1 MNQTRFKLSRLAVS
15 LSLITG
21 AGVLAP
27 AYAQDAATE
36 NNSEEIE
43 VIQVSGI
50 RGSLVKSMDVKR
62 SSTGVVDAISA
73 EEMGKFP
80 DTNLAE
86 SLQRIT
92 GVAIDRSNGEG
103 SRVTVRGFGPE
114 FNLVMLNG
122 RQMPASSLEATTA
135 SSSRSFDFAN
145 LASEG
150 IAGVEVYKT
159 GRASIATGGMGSTIN
174 ILTPRPLHPLNAD
187 GMKATFGIKG
197 VMDQST
203 DEGSN
208 ITPELSG
215 LYSNTFNDNKFGVT
229 LVGSYQQRDSGN
241 KQANSGGWRT
251 FPGNINGYDWGGGN
265 ADWGG
270 LIPDGENAHKN
281 YPAADSVYSV
291 PQSLGY
297 SFHEVERT
305 RTNGQL
311 VLQYQPV
318 DAVTTTL
325 DYTYSKNEVSDRYN
339 DVSAWFNFG
348 PSRGSWTDGPVAAP
362 IVYSEAFAT
371 PGDLAMGG
379 GQFATMN
386 ENKSL
391 GFNAKWEVNSN
402 LQLELDYHDS
412 SADSRPDSPYGSNN
426 VIGTATFVRMVTAAR
441 FDSDLPVL
449 AIAYPAGFT
458 GINAEDVRITGSSF
472 RNSQMRSDI
481 DQLQLRG
488 NYVFD
493 SGVLSSID
501 FGVSSSET
509 KNRSAFSNVQ
519 QDNWGGLGGAGDID
533 PSVFKLDQL
542 ADNFDVNA
550 TGSGILQEF
559 FRWDFDTI
567 RQIASDT
574 YGALGAVGDCGTSFC
589 ASSIMT
595 TDRRTT
601 EEQQAAYV
609 QFNFAGEIGDRPY
622 GLTAGVRYEKT
633 DVTSSALV
641 PVYSGIAWAGDNEF
655 NLISTGE
662 SDFTEL
668 TGDYTNVLPNIDFN
682 IEVVDDVVLR
692 ASVSKTIA
700 RPSYADIQGGQTLN
714 SLVRIDGGT
723 GARGNPDL
731 DPFESTNLDLS
742 AEWYYGEGSY
752 MSVGYFRKKAK
763 NFIGRTT
770 VEEQTFNLPHPAQG
784 ARYAEAVAAVGSNT
798 TAIRNYI
805 KANYPETL
813 DSNGFI
819 LGVPG
824 DTPATFDITI
834 PVNQDDAKLD
844 GWEFAV
850 QHLIGD
856 TGFGFIA
863 NATLVDGDF
872 EYDNTSLGEQ
882 FALLGMSDTYNLV
895 GFYDKDGIQA
905 RIAYNWR
912 DKFLASTVNT
922 LGLQNPIYVESYG
935 QWDASASYDV
945 TKQLT
950 FFIEAIN
957 LTNEKVRSHERS
969 TLQLVNYTET
979 GRRFNIGARYTF

>member
-1 MNQTRFKLSRLAVS
+1 MNQTRFKLSRIAMS

-21 AGVLAP
+21 AGMMAP
-27 AYAQDAATE
+27 GFAQEAAADE
-36 NNSEEIE
+36 NSDIEI
-43 VIQVSGI
+43 IQVSGI
-50 RGSLVKSMDVKR
+50 RGSLIKSMDVKR
-62 SSTGVVDAISA
+62 SSVGVVDAISA
-73 EEMGKFP
+73 EDIGKFP

-103 SRVTVRGFGPE
+103 SRVTVRGFGPD

-122 RQMPASSLEATTA
+122 RQMPASSLEATSA
-135 SSSRSFDFAN
+135 SSSRSYDFAN
-145 LASEG
+145 IASEG
-150 IAGVEVYKT
+150 ISGVEVYKT
-159 GRASIATGGMGSTIN
+159 GRATIATGGMGSTIN
-174 ILTPRPLHPLNAD
+174 ILTTKPLNAP
-187 GMKATFGIKG
+187 GEKASFGIKG

-203 DEGSN
+203 DEGAS

-215 LYSNTFNDNKFGVT
+215 LYSNTFNDDKFGVAIS
-229 LVGSYQQRDSGN
+229 GSYQQRDSGN

-251 FPGNINGYDWGGGN
+251 YPGTVNGFDWDGGN

-270 LIPDGENAHKN
+270 LIPDGANAHQN
-281 YPAADSVYSV
+281 YPAADSIYSV

-297 SFHEVERT
+297 AFHEVERT

-318 DAVTTTL
+318 DSVRTTL
-325 DYTYSKNEVSDRYN
+325 DYTYAKNEVSDRYN

-348 PSRGSWTDGPVAAP
+348 PSSGVWSDGPVAAP
-362 IVYSEAFAT
+362 IVYSEAFGA

-379 GQFATMN
+379 GQFSTVN

-391 GFNAKWEVNSN
+391 GFNVNWQASDN
-402 LQLELDYHDS
+402 LKLELDYHSS
-412 SADSRPDSPYGSNN
+412 SADSSPNSPFGSNN
-426 VIGTATFVRMVTAAR
+426 VIGMATFVRTLTTAR
-441 FDSDLPVL
+441 FDTDLPTLV
-449 AIAYPAGFT
+449 IGYPAGFT
-458 GINAEDVRITGSSF
+458 GIRGEDMRVTGSSF

-488 NYVFD
+488 NYTFD
-493 SGVLSSID
+493 DGILNSID
-501 FGVSSSET
+501 FGVTSSET

-519 QDNWGGLGGAGDID
+519 QDNWGGLGAAGDID

-542 ADNFDVNA
+542 GDNFNA
-550 TGSGILQEF
+550 STSSDMLKEF
-559 FRWDFDTI
+559 FRWDFNTI
-567 RQIASDT
+567 RQIANDT

-589 ASSIMT
+589 ASSNMT

-601 EEQQAAYV
+601 EEQKAAYV
-609 QFNFAGEIGDRPY
+609 QLNFSGEIGERFY

-655 NLISTGE
+655 NLISTGS

-668 TGDYTNVLPNIDFN
+668 KGDYTNVLPNVDFN
-682 IEVVDDVVLR
+682 IEVVEDVIFR
-692 ASVSKTIA
+692 TSVSKTLA

-714 SLVRIDGGT
+714 ALVRIDGGT

-742 AEWYYGEGSY
+742 LEWYYGEGSY
-752 MSVGYFRKKAK
+752 MAVGYFTKKAK

-784 ARYAEAVAAVGSNT
+784 PRYAEAVAAVGNNA

-805 KANYPETL
+805 RTNYPDTV
-813 DSNGFI
+813 DANGFI

-824 DTPATFDITI
+824 DTAATFDII
-834 PVNQDDAKLD
+834 VPVNQDDAKLD
-844 GWEFAV
+844 GWELAV
-850 QHLIGD
+850 QHLFGD
-856 TGFGFIA
+856 TGFGVIA
-863 NATLVDGDF
+863 NATFVDGDF
-872 EYDNTSLGEQ
+872 GYDNFSRGEQ
-882 FALLGMSDTYNLV
+882 FALLGMSDTYNVV
-895 GFYDKDGIQA
+895 GFYDKDG
-905 RIAYNWR
+905 
-912 DKFLASTVNT
+912 
-922 LGLQNPIYVESYG
+922 
-935 QWDASASYDV
+935 
-945 TKQLT
+945 
-950 FFIEAIN
+950 
-957 LTNEKVRSHERS
+957 
-969 TLQLVNYTET
+969 
-979 GRRFNIGARYTF
+979 

>member
-1 MNQTRFKLSRLAVS
+1 MNHKRFKLSRLAVS

-21 AGVLAP
+21 ASVMAP
-27 AYAQDAATE
+27 VYAQDTE
-36 NNSEEIE
+36 IEKTSEEIE

-50 RGSLVKSMDVKR
+50 RGSLVKSMDIKR
-62 SSTGVVDAISA
+62 SSVGVVDAISA
-73 EEMGKFP
+73 EDIGKFP

-150 IAGVEVYKT
+150 VAGVEVYKT

-174 ILTPRPLHPLNAD
+174 ILTTRPLNAP
-187 GMKATFGIKG
+187 GMKATFGVKG
-197 VMDQST
+197 VMDQSS
-203 DEGSN
+203 DEGSK

-215 LYSNTFNDNKFGVT
+215 LYSNTFNDNRFGVAIS
-229 LVGSYQQRDSGN
+229 GSYQQRESGN
-241 KQANSGGWRT
+241 KQANTGGWRT
-251 FPGNINGYDWGGGN
+251 FPGNINGFDWGGGN

-270 LIPDGENAHKN
+270 LIPDGENAHQN
-281 YPAADSVYSV
+281 YPAADSIYSV

-297 SFHEVERT
+297 AFHEVERT

-311 VLQYQPV
+311 VLQYKPV
-318 DAVTTTL
+318 ESVTTTL

-348 PSRGSWTDGPVAAP
+348 PSTGVWSDGPVAAP
-362 IVYSEAFAT
+362 IVYSEAFGA

-379 GQFATMN
+379 GQFSNLN

-391 GFNAKWEVNSN
+391 GFNTQWQVNDN
-402 LQLELDYHDS
+402 LKLELDYHDS
-412 SADSRPDSPYGSNN
+412 SAVSRPNSPFGSNN
-426 VIGTATFVRMVTAAR
+426 VIGTATFVRAVTSAR
-441 FDSDLPVL
+441 FDSRLPTL
-449 AIAYPAGFT
+449 AITYPEGFT
-458 GINAEDVRITGSSF
+458 GIRGEDMRVTGSSF

-481 DQLQLRG
+481 EQLQLRG
-488 NYVFD
+488 SYEFD
-493 SGVLSSID
+493 NSVLTSID
-501 FGVSSSET
+501 FGVTSSET

-519 QDNWGGLGGAGDID
+519 QDNWGGLGAAGDIN
-533 PSVFKLDQL
+533 PAVFQLDQV
-542 ADNFDVNA
+542 ADNFSASTSSDM
-550 TGSGILQEF
+550 LKEF
-559 FRWDFDTI
+559 FRWDFNTI
-567 RQIASDT
+567 RQIANDT
-574 YGALGAVGDCGTSFC
+574 YGALGSTGDCGTSFC
-589 ASSIMT
+589 ASSNMT

-609 QFNFAGEIGDRPY
+609 QFNFEGDIGLRQY
-622 GLTAGVRYEKT
+622 GLTAGLRYEKT

-641 PVYSGIAWAGDNEF
+641 PVYGGIAWAGDNEF

-668 TGDYTNVLPNIDFN
+668 TGGYTNVLPNIDFN
-682 IEVVDDVVLR
+682 IEIIDDVIAR

-714 SLVRIDGGT
+714 SLVRFDGGT
-723 GARGNPDL
+723 GSRGNPDL

-742 AEWYYGEGSY
+742 LEWYYGEGSY
-752 MSVGYFRKKAK
+752 MSVGYFRKKSK

-770 VEEQTFNLPHPAQG
+770 VKEQTFNLPHPAQG
-784 ARYAEAVAAVGSNT
+784 ARYAEAVAAVGNNT

-805 KANYPETL
+805 RENFPETI

-819 LGVPG
+819 LGVTG

-834 PVNQDDAKLD
+834 PVNQDGAKLD
-844 GWEFAV
+844 GWEFAL
-850 QHLIGD
+850 QHLIGE
-856 TGFGFIA
+856 TGFGVIA
-863 NATLVDGDF
+863 NATLVNGDF
-872 EYDNTSLGEQ
+872 KYDNFSLGEQ
-882 FALLGMSDTYNLV
+882 FALLGMSDTYNIV
-895 GFYDKDGIQA
+895 GFYDRDGLQA

-912 DKFLASTVNT
+912 GKFLASTVNAQ
-922 LGLQNPIYVESYG
+922 GLQNPIYVEAYG
-935 QWDASASYDV
+935 QWDASTSYAV
-945 TKQLT
+945 NENLT
-950 FFIEAIN
+950 VFIEAIN
-957 LTNEKVRSHERS
+957 LTNETMRSHERNP
-969 TLQLVNYTET
+969 LQLVNYTET

>member
-1 MNQTRFKLSRLAVS
+1 MNQTRFKLSRIAMS

-21 AGVLAP
+21 AGMMAP
-27 AYAQDAATE
+27 GFAQEAAADE
-36 NNSEEIE
+36 NSDIEI
-43 VIQVSGI
+43 IQVSGI
-50 RGSLVKSMDVKR
+50 RGSLIKSMDVKR
-62 SSTGVVDAISA
+62 SSVGVVDAISA
-73 EEMGKFP
+73 EDIGKFP

-103 SRVTVRGFGPE
+103 SRVTVRGFGPD

-122 RQMPASSLEATTA
+122 RQMPASSLEATSA
-135 SSSRSFDFAN
+135 SSSRSYDFAN
-145 LASEG
+145 IASEG
-150 IAGVEVYKT
+150 ISGVEVYKT
-159 GRASIATGGMGSTIN
+159 GRATIATGGMGSTIN
-174 ILTPRPLHPLNAD
+174 ILTTKPLNAP
-187 GMKATFGIKG
+187 GEKASFGIKG

-203 DEGSN
+203 DEGAS

-215 LYSNTFNDNKFGVT
+215 LYSNTFNDDKFGVAIS
-229 LVGSYQQRDSGN
+229 GSYQQRDSGN

-251 FPGNINGYDWGGGN
+251 FPGTVNGFDWDGGN

-270 LIPDGENAHKN
+270 LIPDGANAHQN
-281 YPAADSVYSV
+281 YPAADSIYSV

-297 SFHEVERT
+297 AFHEVERT

-318 DAVTTTL
+318 DSVRTTL
-325 DYTYSKNEVSDRYN
+325 DYTYAKNEVSDRYN

-348 PSRGSWTDGPVAAP
+348 PSSGVWSDGSVAAP
-362 IVYSEAFAT
+362 IVYSEAFGA

-379 GQFATMN
+379 GQFSTVN

-391 GFNAKWEVNSN
+391 GFNVNWQASDN
-402 LQLELDYHDS
+402 LKLELDYHSS
-412 SADSRPDSPYGSNN
+412 SADSSPNSPFGSNN
-426 VIGTATFVRMVTAAR
+426 VIGMATFVRTLTSAR
-441 FDSDLPVL
+441 FDTDLPTLV
-449 AIAYPAGFT
+449 IGYPAGFT
-458 GINAEDVRITGSSF
+458 GIRGEDMRVTGSSF

-488 NYVFD
+488 NYSFD
-493 SGVLSSID
+493 DGILNSID
-501 FGVSSSET
+501 FGVTSSET

-519 QDNWGGLGGAGDID
+519 QDNWGGLGAAGDID

-542 ADNFDVNA
+542 GDNFNA
-550 TGSGILQEF
+550 STSSDMLKEF
-559 FRWDFDTI
+559 FRWDFNTI
-567 RQIASDT
+567 RQIANDT

-589 ASSIMT
+589 ASSNMT

-601 EEQQAAYV
+601 EEQKAAYV
-609 QFNFAGEIGDRPY
+609 QLNFSGEIGERFY

-633 DVTSSALV
+633 DVTSNALV

-668 TGDYTNVLPNIDFN
+668 TGDYTNVLPNVDFN
-682 IEVVDDVVLR
+682 IEVVEDVIFR
-692 ASVSKTIA
+692 TSVSKTLA

-714 SLVRIDGGT
+714 ALVRIDGGT
-723 GARGNPDL
+723 GGRGNPDL

-742 AEWYYGEGSY
+742 LEWYYDEGSY
-752 MSVGYFRKKAK
+752 MAVGYFTKKAK

-784 ARYAEAVAAVGSNT
+784 PRYAEAVAAVGNNA

-805 KANYPETL
+805 RTNYPDTV
-813 DSNGFI
+813 DANGFI

-824 DTPATFDITI
+824 DTAATFDITI
-834 PVNQDDAKLD
+834 PVNQDDANLD
-844 GWEFAV
+844 GWELAL
-850 QHLIGD
+850 QHLFGE
-856 TGFGFIA
+856 TGFGVIA
-863 NATLVDGDF
+863 NATFVDGDF
-872 EYDNTSLGEQ
+872 EYDNFSRGEQ
-882 FALLGMSDTYNLV
+882 FALLGMSDTYNVV
-895 GFYDKDGIQA
+895 GFYDKDGFQA
-905 RIAYNWR
+905 RLAYNWR

-922 LGLQNPIYVESYG
+922 LGLQNPIYVEAYG
-935 QWDASASYDV
+935 QWDASASYDY
-945 TKQLT
+945 TENLT

-957 LTNEKVRSHERS
+957 LTDESVRSHERN

-979 GRRFNIGARYTF
+979 GRRFAIGARYSF

>member
-1 MNQTRFKLSRLAVS
+1 MNQTRFKLSRIAMS

-21 AGVLAP
+21 AGMMAP
-27 AYAQDAATE
+27 GFAQEAAADE
-36 NNSEEIE
+36 NSDIEI
-43 VIQVSGI
+43 IQVSGI
-50 RGSLVKSMDVKR
+50 RGSLIKSMDVKR
-62 SSTGVVDAISA
+62 SSVGVVDAISA
-73 EEMGKFP
+73 EDIGKFP

-103 SRVTVRGFGPE
+103 SRVTVRGFGPD

-122 RQMPASSLEATTA
+122 RQMPASSLEATSA
-135 SSSRSFDFAN
+135 SSSRSYDFAN
-145 LASEG
+145 IASEG
-150 IAGVEVYKT
+150 ISGVEVYKT
-159 GRASIATGGMGSTIN
+159 GRATIATGGMGSTIN
-174 ILTPRPLHPLNAD
+174 ILTTKPLNAP
-187 GMKATFGIKG
+187 GEKASFGIKG

-203 DEGSN
+203 DEGAS

-215 LYSNTFNDNKFGVT
+215 LYSNTFNDDKFGVAIS
-229 LVGSYQQRDSGN
+229 GSYQQRESGN

-251 FPGNINGYDWGGGN
+251 FPGTVNGFDWDGGN

-270 LIPDGENAHKN
+270 LIPDGANAHQN
-281 YPAADSVYSV
+281 YPAADSIYSV

-297 SFHEVERT
+297 AFHEVERT

-318 DAVTTTL
+318 DSVRTTL
-325 DYTYSKNEVSDRYN
+325 DYTYAKNEVSDRYN

-348 PSRGSWTDGPVAAP
+348 PSSGVWSDGPVAAP
-362 IVYSEAFAT
+362 IVYSEAFGA

-379 GQFATMN
+379 GQFSTVN

-391 GFNAKWEVNSN
+391 GFNVNWQASDN
-402 LQLELDYHDS
+402 LKLELDYHSS
-412 SADSRPDSPYGSNN
+412 SADSSPNSPFGSNN
-426 VIGTATFVRMVTAAR
+426 VIGMATFVRTLTTAR
-441 FDSDLPVL
+441 FDTDLPTLV
-449 AIAYPAGFT
+449 IGYPAGFT
-458 GINAEDVRITGSSF
+458 GIRGEDMRVTGSSF

-488 NYVFD
+488 NYSFD
-493 SGVLSSID
+493 DGILNSID
-501 FGVSSSET
+501 FGVTSSET

-519 QDNWGGLGGAGDID
+519 QDNWGGLGAAGDID

-542 ADNFDVNA
+542 GDNFNA
-550 TGSGILQEF
+550 STSSDMLKEF
-559 FRWDFDTI
+559 FRWDFNTI
-567 RQIASDT
+567 RQIANDK
-574 YGALGAVGDCGTSFC
+574 YGALGQVGDCGTSFC
-589 ASSIMT
+589 ASSNMT

-601 EEQQAAYV
+601 EEQKAAYV
-609 QFNFAGEIGDRPY
+609 QLNFSGEIGERFY

-633 DVTSSALV
+633 DVTSNALV

-668 TGDYTNVLPNIDFN
+668 TGDYTNVLPNVDFN
-682 IEVVDDVVLR
+682 IEVVEDVIFR
-692 ASVSKTIA
+692 TSVSKTLA

-714 SLVRIDGGT
+714 ALVRIDGGT
-723 GARGNPDL
+723 GGRGNPDL

-742 AEWYYGEGSY
+742 LEWYYDEGSY
-752 MSVGYFRKKAK
+752 MAVGYFKKKAK

-784 ARYAEAVAAVGSNT
+784 PRYAEAVAAVGNNA

-805 KANYPETL
+805 RTNYPDTV
-813 DSNGFI
+813 DANGFI

-824 DTPATFDITI
+824 DTAATFDITI
-834 PVNQDDAKLD
+834 PVNQDDANLD
-844 GWEFAV
+844 GWELAL
-850 QHLIGD
+850 QHLFGE
-856 TGFGFIA
+856 TGFGVIA
-863 NATLVDGDF
+863 NATFVDGDF
-872 EYDNTSLGEQ
+872 KYDNFSRGEQ
-882 FALLGMSDTYNLV
+882 FALLGMSDTYNVV
-895 GFYDKDGIQA
+895 GFYDKDGFQA
-905 RIAYNWR
+905 RLAYNWR

-922 LGLQNPIYVESYG
+922 LGLQNPIYVEAYG
-935 QWDASASYDV
+935 QWDASASYDY
-945 TKQLT
+945 TENLT

-957 LTNEKVRSHERS
+957 LTDESVRSHERNE
-969 TLQLVNYTET
+969 LQLVNYTET
-979 GRRFNIGARYTF
+979 GRRFAIGARYSF

>member
-1 MNQTRFKLSRLAVS
+1 MNHTRFKLSRLAVS

-21 AGVLAP
+21 ASVMAP
-27 AYAQDAATE
+27 VYAQDAETDKA
-36 NNSEEIE
+36 SEEIE

-50 RGSLVKSMDVKR
+50 RGSLIKSMDVKR
-62 SSTGVVDAISA
+62 SSVGVVDAISA
-73 EEMGKFP
+73 EDIGKFP

-114 FNLVMLNG
+114 YNLVMLNG

-135 SSSRSFDFAN
+135 SSSRSYDFAN
-145 LASEG
+145 IASEG
-150 IAGVEVYKT
+150 ISGVEVYKT
-159 GRASIATGGMGSTIN
+159 GRSSIATGGMGSTIN
-174 ILTPRPLHPLNAD
+174 ILTLRPLHPMNAP
-187 GMKATFGIKG
+187 GMKATFGVKG

-215 LYSNTFNDNKFGVT
+215 LFSNTFNDEKFGVAIS
-229 LVGSYQQRDSGN
+229 GSYQQRDSGN
-241 KQANSGGWRT
+241 KQANTGGWRT

-270 LIPDGENAHKN
+270 LIPDGENAHQN
-281 YPAADSVYSV
+281 YPAADSIYSV
-291 PQSLGY
+291 PQSVGFA
-297 SFHEVERT
+297 FHEVERT

-311 VLQYQPV
+311 VLQYKPV
-318 DAVTTTL
+318 DALTTTL
-325 DYTYSKNEVSDRYN
+325 DYTYAKNEVSDRYN

-348 PSRGSWTDGPVAAP
+348 PSSGVWSDGPVAAP
-362 IVYSEAFAT
+362 IVYSEAFAA

-379 GQFATMN
+379 GQSATVN

-391 GFNAKWEVNSN
+391 GFNAKWQVNDN
-402 LQLELDYHDS
+402 LNLELDYHDS
-412 SADSRPDSPYGSNN
+412 SAQSRPDSPYGSNN
-426 VIGTATFVRMVTAAR
+426 VIGTATFVRLNTTAR
-441 FDSDLPVL
+441 FDTDLPTLV
-449 AIAYPAGFT
+449 IGYPDGFT
-458 GINAEDVRITGSSF
+458 GIKGEDMRITGSSF

-481 DQLQLRG
+481 EQLQLRG

-493 SGVLSSID
+493 SGVLNSID
-501 FGVSSSET
+501 FGVSTLET

-519 QDNWGGLGGAGDID
+519 QDNWGGLGDAGDID

-542 ADNFDVNA
+542 ADNFDASV
-550 TGSGILQEF
+550 SSDMLKEF
-559 FRWDFDTI
+559 FRWDFNTI

-574 YGALGAVGDCGTSFC
+574 YGALGSVGDCGTSFC
-589 ASSIMT
+589 ASSNMT

-601 EEQQAAYV
+601 EKQQAAYV

-633 DVTSSALV
+633 DVTSAALV
-641 PVYSGIAWAGDNEF
+641 PVYSGIAWAAANEF

-662 SDFTEL
+662 SDFTNL
-668 TGDYTNVLPNIDFN
+668 TGGYTNVLPNIDFN
-682 IEVVDDVVLR
+682 IEVIDDVVLR
-692 ASVSKTIA
+692 ASVSKTLA
-700 RPSYADIQGGQTLN
+700 RPSYADIQGGQTIN
-714 SLVRIDGGT
+714 SLVRFDGGT
-723 GARGNPDL
+723 GNRGNPDL
-731 DPFESTNLDLS
+731 DPFVSTNLDLT

-752 MSVGYFRKKAK
+752 MAIGYFAKKAK
-763 NFIGRTT
+763 DFVGTTT
-770 VEEQTFNLPHPAQG
+770 VEEQTFNLAHPAQG
-784 ARYAEAVAAVGSNT
+784 PRYAEAVAAVGT
-798 TAIRNYI
+798 DLVAVRDYI
-805 KANYPETL
+805 IANYPETL
-813 DSNGFI
+813 DSNGWI

-834 PVNQDDAKLD
+834 PVNQKDAKLD
-844 GWEFAV
+844 GWELAV
-850 QHLIGD
+850 QHLFGE
-856 TGFGFIA
+856 TGFGVIA
-863 NATLVDGDF
+863 NATFVDGDF
-872 EYDNTSLGEQ
+872 GYDNYSRGEQ

-895 GFYDKDGIQA
+895 GFYDKDGFQA

-922 LGLQNPIYVESYG
+922 LGLQNPLYVEAYG
-935 QWDASASYDV
+935 QWDASASYDA
-945 TKQLT
+945 TEQLT

-957 LTNEKVRSHERS
+957 LTNESTRLHERNS
-969 TLQLVNYTET
+969 LQLVNYTET
-979 GRRFNIGARYTF
+979 GRRFAIGARYTF

>member
-1 MNQTRFKLSRLAVS
+1 MNQTRFKLSRIAMS

-21 AGVLAP
+21 AGMMAP
-27 AYAQDAATE
+27 GFAQEAAADE
-36 NNSEEIE
+36 NSDIEI
-43 VIQVSGI
+43 IQVSGI

-62 SSTGVVDAISA
+62 SSVGVVDAISA
-73 EEMGKFP
+73 EDIGKFP

-103 SRVTVRGFGPE
+103 SRVTVRGFGPD

-122 RQMPASSLEATTA
+122 RQMPASSLEATSA

-145 LASEG
+145 IASEG

-174 ILTPRPLHPLNAD
+174 ILTTKPLNAP
-187 GMKATFGIKG
+187 GEKASFGIKG

-203 DEGSN
+203 DEGAS

-215 LYSNTFNDNKFGVT
+215 LYSNTFDDDKFGVAIS
-229 LVGSYQQRDSGN
+229 GSYQQRDSGN

-251 FPGNINGYDWGGGN
+251 YPGFVTGGDCNVGN

-270 LIPDGENAHKN
+270 LCPASPNAIEN
-281 YPAADSVYSV
+281 YPSADSIYSV
-291 PQSLGY
+291 PQSLGFA
-297 SFHEVERT
+297 FHEVERT

-311 VLQYQPV
+311 VLQYQPIE
-318 DAVTTTL
+318 AVRTTL
-325 DYTYSKNEVSDRYN
+325 DFTYSKNEVSDRYN

-348 PSRGSWTDGPVAAP
+348 PSSGVWSDGPVAAP
-362 IVYSEAFAT
+362 IVYSEAFGA

-379 GQFATMN
+379 GQFSTVN

-391 GFNAKWEVNSN
+391 GFNANWQVNDN
-402 LQLELDYHDS
+402 LKLELDYHNS
-412 SADSRPDSPYGSNN
+412 SADSSPNSPFGSNN
-426 VIGTATFVRMVTAAR
+426 VIGMATFVRTLTTAR
-441 FDSDLPVL
+441 FDTDLPTL
-449 AIAYPAGFT
+449 AIGYPAGFT
-458 GINAEDVRITGSSF
+458 GIRGEDMRVTGSSF

-488 NYVFD
+488 NYTFD
-493 SGVLSSID
+493 DGILNSID
-501 FGVSSSET
+501 FGVTSSET

-519 QDNWGGLGGAGDID
+519 QDNWGGLGAAGDID

-542 ADNFDVNA
+542 GDNFNA
-550 TGSGILQEF
+550 STSSDMLKEF
-559 FRWDFDTI
+559 FRWDFNTI
-567 RQIASDT
+567 RQIANDK

-589 ASSIMT
+589 ASSNMT

-601 EEQQAAYV
+601 EEQKAAYV
-609 QFNFAGEIGDRPY
+609 QLNFSGEIGERFY

-641 PVYSGIAWAGDNEF
+641 PVYSGIAWAADNEF

-662 SDFTEL
+662 SDFTNL
-668 TGDYTNVLPNIDFN
+668 TGEYSNVLPNIDFN
-682 IEVVDDVVLR
+682 IEVVEDVIFR
-692 ASVSKTIA
+692 ASVSKTLA
-700 RPSYADIQGGQTLN
+700 RPSYADIQGGQTIN

-723 GARGNPDL
+723 GARGNPGL

-742 AEWYYGEGSY
+742 LEWYYGEGSY
-752 MSVGYFRKKAK
+752 MAVGYFTKKAK
-763 NFIGRTT
+763 NFIGRTI

-784 ARYAEAVAAVGSNT
+784 PRYAEAVAAVGNNPS
-798 TAIRNYI
+798 AIRNYI
-805 KANYPETL
+805 RTNYPNTV
-813 DSNGFI
+813 DANGFI

-834 PVNQDDAKLD
+834 PVNQDDAKLN
-844 GWEFAV
+844 GWELAV
-850 QHLIGD
+850 QHLFGE
-856 TGFGFIA
+856 TGFGVIA

-872 EYDNTSLGEQ
+872 EYDNFSRGEQ

-895 GFYDKDGIQA
+895 GFYDKDGFQA

-922 LGLQNPIYVESYG
+922 LGLQNPIYVEAYG
-935 QWDASASYDV
+935 QWDASASYDY
-945 TKQLT
+945 TENLT

-957 LTNEKVRSHERS
+957 LTDESVRSHERN

-979 GRRFNIGARYTF
+979 GRRFAIGARYSF

>member
-1 MNQTRFKLSRLAVS
+1 MNQKRFKLSRLAVS

-21 AGVLAP
+21 AGIMAP
-27 AYAQDAATE
+27 GYAQDANTDE
-36 NNSEEIE
+36 VNEIE
-43 VIQVSGI
+43 VIQVKGI
-50 RGSLVKSMDVKR
+50 RGSLIKSMDIKR
-62 SSTGVVDAISA
+62 SATGVVDAISA
-73 EEMGKFP
+73 EDIGKFP

-114 FNLVMLNG
+114 YNLVMLNG

-135 SSSRSFDFAN
+135 SSSRSYDFAN
-145 LASEG
+145 IASEG
-150 IAGVEVYKT
+150 VAGVEVYKT
-159 GRASIATGGMGSTIN
+159 GRATIATGGMGSTIN
-174 ILTPRPLHPLNAD
+174 ILTTKPLNSP
-187 GMKATFGIKG
+187 GMKATFGVKG
-197 VMDQST
+197 VMDEST

-215 LYSNTFNDNKFGVT
+215 LYSNTFDDDKFGVAIS
-229 LVGSYQQRDSGN
+229 GSYQKRDSGN
-241 KQANSGGWRT
+241 KQANTGGWRT
-251 FPGNINGYDWGGGN
+251 FPGNINGFDWGGGN

-270 LIPDGENAHKN
+270 LIPAGPNAHLN
-281 YPAADSVYSV
+281 YPAIDSIYSV
-291 PQSLGY
+291 PQSVGFA
-297 SFHEVERT
+297 FHEVERA

-311 VLQYQPV
+311 VLQYKPV
-318 DAVTTTL
+318 ETVTTTL
-325 DYTYSKNEVSDRYN
+325 DYTYAKNEVKDRYN

-348 PSRGSWTDGPVAAP
+348 PSSGEWSDGPVAAP
-362 IVYSEAFAT
+362 LVYSEAFAA

-379 GQFATMN
+379 GQSETVN

-391 GFNAKWEVNSN
+391 GFNVKWEASDN
-402 LQLELDYHDS
+402 LKLELDYHDS
-412 SADSRPDSPYGSNN
+412 SAESRPDSPFGSNN
-426 VIGTATFVRMVTAAR
+426 VIGTATFVRMLTTAR
-441 FDSDLPVL
+441 FETDLPTL
-449 AIAYPAGFT
+449 AIRYPDGFT
-458 GINAEDVRITGSSF
+458 GIRGEDMRVTGSSF

-481 DQLQLRG
+481 EQLQLRG

-493 SGVLSSID
+493 EGVLNSID
-501 FGVSSSET
+501 FGVSTSET

-519 QDNWGGLGGAGDID
+519 QDNWGGLGSAGDID

-542 ADNFDVNA
+542 ADNFDA
-550 TGSGILQEF
+550 ASRSDMLKEF
-559 FRWDFDTI
+559 FRWDFNTI

-589 ASSIMT
+589 ASSNMT

-601 EEQQAAYV
+601 EEQQAAYL
-609 QFNFAGEIGDRPY
+609 QFNFAGDIGSRPY

-633 DVTSSALV
+633 DVTSNALV

-668 TGDYTNVLPNIDFN
+668 TGAYSNLLPNIDFN
-682 IEVVDDVVLR
+682 IEVVDDVILR

-700 RPSYADIQGGQTLN
+700 RPSYADIQGGQTIN

-723 GARGNPDL
+723 GSRGNPDL
-731 DPFESTNLDLS
+731 DPFESTNFDLS

-770 VEEQTFNLPHPAQG
+770 VEEQTFNLAHPAQG
-784 ARYAEAVAAVGSNT
+784 PRYDEAVAAVGNNA

-805 KANYPETL
+805 RENYPETV
-813 DSNGFI
+813 DENGFI

-824 DTPATFDITI
+824 DRAATFDITI

-844 GWEFAV
+844 GWELAI
-850 QHLIGD
+850 QHLIGES
-856 TGFGFIA
+856 GFGFIA
-863 NATLVDGDF
+863 NATFVDGDF
-872 EYDNTSLGEQ
+872 NYDNASLGEQ
-882 FALLGMSDTYNLV
+882 FAILGMSDTYNIV
-895 GFYDKDGIQA
+895 GFYDKDGLQG

-922 LGLQNPIYVESYG
+922 LGLQNPLYVEAYG
-935 QWDASASYDV
+935 QWDASASFDV
-945 TKQLT
+945 TEQLT
-950 FFIEAIN
+950 VFIEAIN
-957 LTNEKVRSHERS
+957 LTNESTRLHERNA
-969 TLQLVNYTET
+969 LQLVNYTET
-979 GRRFNIGARYTF
+979 GRRFAIGARYTF

>member
-27 AYAQDAATE
+27 VYAQDVTTE
-36 NNSEEIE
+36 NSSEEIE

-62 SSTGVVDAISA
+62 SSVGVVDAISA
-73 EEMGKFP
+73 EDIGKFP

-92 GVAIDRSNGEG
+92 GVSIDRSNGEG

-150 IAGVEVYKT
+150 VAGVEVYKT
-159 GRASIATGGMGSTIN
+159 GRASIATGGLGSTIN
-174 ILTPRPLHPLNAD
+174 ILTTKPLNAP
-187 GMKATFGIKG
+187 GMKATFGVKG

-215 LYSNTFNDNKFGVT
+215 LYSNTFNDDKFGVAIS
-229 LVGSYQQRDSGN
+229 GSYQKRDSGN
-241 KQANSGGWRT
+241 KQANTGGWRT
-251 FPGNINGYDWGGGN
+251 FPGNVNGFDWDGGN

-270 LIPDGENAHKN
+270 LIPDGENAYQN
-281 YPAADSVYSV
+281 YPDADSIYSV
-291 PQSLGY
+291 PQSLGFA
-297 SFHEVERT
+297 FHEVERT

-311 VLQYQPV
+311 VLQYKPV
-318 DAVTTTL
+318 EALTTTL

-348 PSRGSWTDGPVAAP
+348 PSTGIWSDGPVAAP
-362 IVYSEAFAT
+362 IVYSEALTA
-371 PGDLAMGG
+371 PGDLAMGA
-379 GQFATMN
+379 GQFSTMN

-391 GFNAKWEVNSN
+391 GFNAKWDVNDN
-402 LQLELDYHDS
+402 LKLELDYHDS
-412 SADSRPDSPYGSNN
+412 SAQSRPDSPFGSNN
-426 VIGTATFVRMVTAAR
+426 TIGTATFVRSVTTAR
-441 FDSDLPVL
+441 FDSDLPTL
-449 AIAYPAGFT
+449 AITYPDGFT
-458 GINAEDVRITGSSF
+458 GLNAEDVRITGSSF

-481 DQLQLRG
+481 EQLQIRG
-488 NYVFD
+488 SYVFD
-493 SGVLSSID
+493 TGLLSSID
-501 FGVSSSET
+501 FGVASSET
-509 KNRSAFSNVQ
+509 RNRSAFSNVQ
-519 QDNWGGLGGAGDID
+519 QDNWGGLGAAGDID
-533 PSVFKLDQL
+533 PSVFQLDQL
-542 ADNFDVNA
+542 ADNFDA
-550 TGSGILQEF
+550 SSGSDMLKEF
-559 FRWDFDTI
+559 FRWDFNTI
-567 RQIASDT
+567 RQIANDT
-574 YGALGAVGDCGTSFC
+574 YGDLGSVGDCGTSFC
-589 ASSIMT
+589 ASSIPNV
-595 TDRRTT
+595 DRPTT

-609 QFNFAGEIGDRPY
+609 QFNFAGEIGERPY

-641 PVYSGIAWAGDNEF
+641 PVYSGIAWTANNEF
-655 NLISTGE
+655 SLIETGE
-662 SDFTEL
+662 FAYTNL
-668 TGDYTNVLPNIDFN
+668 TGSYTNALPNIDFN
-682 IEVVDDVVLR
+682 IEVVDDVILR
-692 ASVSKTIA
+692 ASVSKTLA

-714 SLVRIDGGT
+714 SLVRIDGGD

-752 MSVGYFRKKAK
+752 VAAGYFRKKAE

-784 ARYAEAVAAVGSNT
+784 PRYAEAVAAVGSDA

-805 KANYPETL
+805 RTNYPETV
-813 DSNGFI
+813 DENGFI
-819 LGVPG
+819 LGVEG
-824 DTPATFDITI
+824 DPAATFDIVI

-850 QHLIGD
+850 QHLFGES
-856 TGFGFIA
+856 GFGVIA

-872 EYDNTSLGEQ
+872 NYDNYSLGQQ
-882 FALLGMSDTYNLV
+882 FALLGMSDTYNVV
-895 GFYDKDGIQA
+895 GFYDKDGLQA

-912 DKFLASTVNT
+912 DKFLASTVNAQ
-922 LGLQNPIYVESYG
+922 GLQNPIYVESYG

-945 TKQLT
+945 TEQLT

-957 LTNEKVRSHERS
+957 LTNESTRSHERNS
-969 TLQLVNYTET
+969 LQLVNYTET

>member
-1 MNQTRFKLSRLAVS
+1 MNQKRFKLSRLAVS

-21 AGVLAP
+21 ASVLAS
-27 AYAQDAATE
+27 AYAQEAEAE
-36 NNSEEIE
+36 KASEEFEI
-43 VIQVSGI
+43 IQVSGI

-73 EEMGKFP
+73 EDIGKFP

-159 GRASIATGGMGSTIN
+159 GRASIATGGLGSTIN
-174 ILTPRPLHPLNAD
+174 ILTTKPLNAP
-187 GMKATFGIKG
+187 GMKATFGVKG

-215 LYSNTFNDNKFGVT
+215 LYSNTFNDNKFGVAII
-229 LVGSYQQRDSGN
+229 GSYQKRDSGN
-241 KQANSGGWRT
+241 KQANTGGWRT
-251 FPGNINGYDWGGGN
+251 FPGNINGFDWDGGN

-270 LIPDGENAHKN
+270 LIPDGPNAHQN
-281 YPAADSVYSV
+281 APAASSIYSV

-297 SFHEVERT
+297 AFHEVERT

-311 VLQYQPV
+311 VLQYKPI
-318 DAVTTTL
+318 DAVTTSL

-348 PSRGSWTDGPVAAP
+348 PSTGLWSDGPVAAP
-362 IVYSEAFAT
+362 IVYSERFDA

-379 GQFATMN
+379 GQFSTMN

-391 GFNAKWEVNSN
+391 GFNTQWQVNDN
-402 LQLELDYHDS
+402 LKLELDYHDS
-412 SADSRPDSPYGSNN
+412 SAVSRPNSPFGSNN
-426 VIGTATFVRMVTAAR
+426 VIGTATFVRAVTTAR
-441 FDSDLPVL
+441 FDSKLPTL
-449 AIAYPAGFT
+449 AITYPPGFT
-458 GINAEDVRITGSSF
+458 GIRGEDMRITGSSF

-481 DQLQLRG
+481 EQLQLRG

-493 SGVLSSID
+493 TGLLNSID

-509 KNRSAFSNVQ
+509 RNRSAFSNVQ
-519 QDNWGGLGGAGDID
+519 QDNWGGLGAAGDIN
-533 PSVFKLDQL
+533 PAVFKLDQL
-542 ADNFDVNA
+542 ADNFNA
-550 TGSGILQEF
+550 STSSDMLKEF
-559 FRWDFDTI
+559 FRWDFNTL
-567 RQIASDT
+567 RQIANDT

-589 ASSIMT
+589 ASSNMT

-601 EEQQAAYV
+601 EEQRAAYL
-609 QFNFAGEIGDRPY
+609 QFNFAGEMGSRPY
-622 GLTAGVRYEKT
+622 GLTTGIRYEKT

-668 TGDYTNVLPNIDFN
+668 TGGYTNLLPNIDFN
-682 IEVVDDVVLR
+682 VEFIDDVILR

-700 RPSYADIQGGQTLN
+700 RPSYADIQGGQTLDA
-714 SLVRIDGGT
+714 LVRIDGGT

-731 DPFESTNLDLS
+731 DPFESTNFDLS
-742 AEWYYGEGSY
+742 LEWYYGEGSY

-770 VEEQTFNLPHPAQG
+770 VAEPTFNLPHPAQG
-784 ARYAEAVAAVGSNT
+784 ARYTEAVAAVGNNA

-805 KANYPETL
+805 RQNYPDTV
-813 DSNGFI
+813 DANGFI

-824 DTPATFDITI
+824 DRPANFNITI

-844 GWEFAV
+844 GWELAV
-850 QHLIGD
+850 QHLIGE
-856 TGFGFIA
+856 TGFGVIA
-863 NATLVDGDF
+863 NATIVNGDF
-872 EYDNTSLGEQ
+872 KYDNFSLGEQ

-895 GFYDKDGIQA
+895 GFYDRDGIQA

-912 DKFLASTVNT
+912 GKFLASTVNAQ
-922 LGLQNPIYVESYG
+922 GLQNPIYVEAYG
-935 QWDASASYDV
+935 QWDASASYDYSE
-945 TKQLT
+945 QLT

-957 LTNEKVRSHERS
+957 LTNEAVRSHERNP
-969 TLQLVNYTET
+969 LQLVNYTET
-979 GRRFNIGARYTF
+979 GRRFGIGARYTY

>member
-27 AYAQDAATE
+27 VYAQDVTTE
-36 NNSEEIE
+36 NSSEEIE

-62 SSTGVVDAISA
+62 SSVGVVDAISA
-73 EEMGKFP
+73 EDIGKFP

-92 GVAIDRSNGEG
+92 GVSIDRSNGEG

-150 IAGVEVYKT
+150 VAGVEVYKT
-159 GRASIATGGMGSTIN
+159 GRASIATGGLGSTIN
-174 ILTPRPLHPLNAD
+174 ILTTKPLNAP
-187 GMKATFGIKG
+187 GMKATFGVKG

-215 LYSNTFNDNKFGVT
+215 LYSNTFNDDKFGVAIS
-229 LVGSYQQRDSGN
+229 GSYQKRDSGN

-251 FPGNINGYDWGGGN
+251 FPGNVNGFDWDGGN

-270 LIPDGENAHKN
+270 LIPDGDNAYQN
-281 YPAADSVYSV
+281 YPDADSIYSV
-291 PQSLGY
+291 PQSLGFA
-297 SFHEVERT
+297 FHEVERT

-311 VLQYQPV
+311 VLQYKPV
-318 DAVTTTL
+318 EALTTTL

-348 PSRGSWTDGPVAAP
+348 PSTGIWSDGPVAAP
-362 IVYSEAFAT
+362 IVYSEALSA
-371 PGDLAMGG
+371 PGDLAMGA
-379 GQFATMN
+379 GQYSTMN

-391 GFNAKWEVNSN
+391 GFNAKWDVNDN
-402 LQLELDYHDS
+402 LKLELDYHDS
-412 SADSRPDSPYGSNN
+412 SAQSRPDSPFGSNN
-426 VIGTATFVRMVTAAR
+426 TIGTATFVRSVTTAR
-441 FDSDLPVL
+441 FDSDLPTL
-449 AIAYPAGFT
+449 AITYPDGFT
-458 GINAEDVRITGSSF
+458 GLNAEDVRITGSSF

-481 DQLQLRG
+481 EQLQLRG
-488 NYVFD
+488 SYVFD
-493 SGVLSSID
+493 TGLLSSID
-501 FGVSSSET
+501 FGVASSET
-509 KNRSAFSNVQ
+509 QNRSAFSNVQ
-519 QDNWGGLGGAGDID
+519 QDNWGGLGAAGDID
-533 PSVFKLDQL
+533 PSVFQLDQL
-542 ADNFDVNA
+542 ADNFDA
-550 TGSGILQEF
+550 SSGSDMLKEF
-559 FRWDFDTI
+559 FRWDFNTI
-567 RQIASDT
+567 RQIANDT

-589 ASSIMT
+589 ASSNMT

-601 EEQQAAYV
+601 EEQTAAYV
-609 QFNFAGEIGDRPY
+609 QFNFAGEIGTRPY

-662 SDFTEL
+662 SEFTEL
-668 TGDYTNVLPNIDFN
+668 TGGYNNVLPNIDFN
-682 IEVVDDVVLR
+682 IEVVDDVIMR
-692 ASVSKTIA
+692 ASVSKTLA

-714 SLVRIDGGT
+714 SLVRIDGGD

-742 AEWYYGEGSY
+742 VEWYYDEGSY
-752 MSVGYFRKKAK
+752 VAAGYFRKKAE

-770 VEEQTFNLPHPAQG
+770 VEEQTFNLAHPAQG
-784 ARYAEAVAAVGSNT
+784 PRYAEAVAAVGNNT

-805 KANYPETL
+805 RTNYPETL
-813 DSNGFI
+813 DENGFI
-819 LGVPG
+819 LGVEG
-824 DTPATFDITI
+824 DAAATFDIVI

-850 QHLIGD
+850 QHLFGES
-856 TGFGFIA
+856 GFGVIA

-872 EYDNTSLGEQ
+872 NYDNYSLGQQ
-882 FALLGMSDTYNLV
+882 FALLGMSDTYNVV
-895 GFYDKDGIQA
+895 GFYDKDGLQA

-912 DKFLASTVNT
+912 DKFLASTVNAQ
-922 LGLQNPIYVESYG
+922 GLQNPIYVESYG

-945 TKQLT
+945 TEQLT

-957 LTNEKVRSHERS
+957 LTNESTRSHERNS
-969 TLQLVNYTET
+969 LQLVNYTET

>member
-1 MNQTRFKLSRLAVS
+1 MNHKGFKLSRLAVS
-15 LSLITG
+15 ISLLTG
-21 AGVLAP
+21 AGMMIPAVAEDLATQ
-27 AYAQDAATE
+27 ASNEDI
-36 NNSEEIE
+36 EI
-43 VIQVSGI
+43 IQVTGI
-50 RGSLVKSMDVKR
+50 RGSLIRSMDIKR
-62 SSTGVVDAISA
+62 SSTGVVDAISS
-73 EEMGKFP
+73 EDFGKFP

-145 LASEG
+145 LAAEG

-174 ILTPRPLHPLNAD
+174 ILTTKPLSAP
-187 GMKATFGIKG
+187 GMQATFGVKG

-215 LYSNTFNDNKFGVT
+215 LYSNTFDDDKFGVAIS
-229 LVGSYQQRDSGN
+229 GSYQKRDSGN
-241 KQANSGGWRT
+241 KQANTGGWRT
-251 FPGNINGYDWGGGN
+251 FPGTINGFDWGGGN

-270 LIPDGENAHKN
+270 LIPDGDNAHQN
-281 YPAADSVYSV
+281 YPAADSIYSV

-297 SFHEVERT
+297 AFHEVERT

-311 VLQYQPV
+311 VLQYRPV
-318 DAVTTTL
+318 DSVTTTL

-348 PSRGSWTDGPVAAP
+348 PSSGVWSDGPVAAP
-362 IVYSEAFAT
+362 IVYSEAFDQ

-379 GQFATMN
+379 GQFSTVN

-391 GFNAKWEVNSN
+391 GFNAQWQVNDN
-402 LQLELDYHDS
+402 LKLELDYHNS
-412 SADSRPDSPYGSNN
+412 SAESRPNSPFGSNN
-426 VIGTATFVRMVTAAR
+426 VIGTATFVRSVTTAR
-441 FDSDLPVL
+441 FDSDLPTL
-449 AIAYPAGFT
+449 AITYPDGFS
-458 GINAEDVRITGSSF
+458 GIRGEDMRVTGSSF

-481 DQLQLRG
+481 DQLQIRG

-493 SGVLSSID
+493 KGVLNSID

-519 QDNWGGLGGAGDID
+519 QDNWGGLGAAGDID

-542 ADNFDVNA
+542 ADNFDA
-550 TGSGILQEF
+550 SSGSDMLKEF
-559 FRWDFDTI
+559 FRWDFNTI
-567 RQIASDT
+567 RQIANDT
-574 YGALGAVGDCGTSFC
+574 YGALGSVGDCGTSFC
-589 ASSIMT
+589 ASSDMT

-609 QFNFAGEIGDRPY
+609 QLNFAGDIGVRPY
-622 GLTAGVRYEKT
+622 GLTAGLRYEKT
-633 DVTSSALV
+633 DVSSSALV

-668 TGDYTNVLPNIDFN
+668 TGGYTNLLPNIDFN
-682 IEVVDDVVLR
+682 IEVVDDVIMR
-692 ASVSKTIA
+692 ASVSKTLA

-742 AEWYYGEGSY
+742 LEWYYDEGSY
-752 MSVGYFRKKAK
+752 MAVGYFRKKAK

-770 VEEQTFNLPHPAQG
+770 VQEQTFNLPHPAQG
-784 ARYAEAVAAVGSNT
+784 PRYAEAVAAVGSNT

-805 KANYPETL
+805 RENYPETI
-813 DSNGFI
+813 DANGFI
-819 LGVPG
+819 LGVSG
-824 DTPATFDITI
+824 DTPANFDITI
-834 PVNQDDAKLD
+834 PVNQDGAKLD

-856 TGFGFIA
+856 TGFGVIA
-863 NATLVDGDF
+863 NATLVNGDF
-872 EYDNTSLGEQ
+872 KYDNQSLEPQ

-895 GFYDKDGIQA
+895 GFYEKDGIQA

-912 DKFLASTVNT
+912 GKFLASTVNAQ
-922 LGLQNPIYVESYG
+922 GLQNPIYVESYG

-945 TKQLT
+945 NEQLT
-950 FFIEAIN
+950 VFFEAIN
-957 LTNEKVRSHERS
+957 LTNESMRSHERNS
-969 TLQLVNYTET
+969 LQLVNYTET
-979 GRRFNIGARYTF
+979 GRRFGIGARYTF

>member
-1 MNQTRFKLSRLAVS
+1 MNQKRFKLSRLAVS

-21 AGVLAP
+21 AGMLAP
-27 AYAQDAATE
+27 GYAQDTATDE
-36 NNSEEIE
+36 NSEIE

-50 RGSLVKSMDVKR
+50 RGSLIKSMDVKR

-73 EEMGKFP
+73 EDIGKFP

-114 FNLVMLNG
+114 YNLVMLNG

-135 SSSRSFDFAN
+135 SSSRSYDFAN
-145 LASEG
+145 IASEG
-150 IAGVEVYKT
+150 VSGVEVYKT

-174 ILTPRPLHPLNAD
+174 ILTTRPLHPMNAA
-187 GMKATFGIKG
+187 GMKATFGVKG

-208 ITPELSG
+208 ITPEFSG
-215 LYSNTFNDNKFGVT
+215 LYSNTFNDEKFGVAIS
-229 LVGSYQQRDSGN
+229 GSHQQRDSGN
-241 KQANSGGWRT
+241 KQANTGGWRT

-270 LIPDGENAHKN
+270 LIPDGENAHQN
-281 YPAADSVYSV
+281 YPAADSIYSV
-291 PQSLGY
+291 PQSVGFA
-297 SFHEVERT
+297 FHEVERT

-311 VLQYQPV
+311 VLQYKPV
-318 DAVTTTL
+318 ESLTTTL
-325 DYTYSKNEVSDRYN
+325 DYTYAKNEVSDRYN

-348 PSRGSWTDGPVAAP
+348 PSTGQWSDGPVAAP
-362 IVYSEAFAT
+362 IVYSEAFGA

-379 GQFATMN
+379 GQSATVN

-391 GFNAKWEVNSN
+391 GFNAKWQVNDN
-402 LQLELDYHDS
+402 LNLELDYHDS
-412 SADSRPDSPYGSNN
+412 SAQSRPDSPYGSNN
-426 VIGTATFVRMVTAAR
+426 VIGTATFVRTLTTAR
-441 FDSDLPVL
+441 FDSDLPTLV
-449 AIAYPAGFT
+449 IGYPDGFT
-458 GINAEDVRITGSSF
+458 GIRGEDMRVTGSSF

-481 DQLQLRG
+481 EQLQLRG

-493 SGVLSSID
+493 KGVLNSID
-501 FGVSSSET
+501 FGVTSSET

-519 QDNWGGLGGAGDID
+519 QDNWGGLGAAGDID

-542 ADNFDVNA
+542 GDNFDA
-550 TGSGILQEF
+550 STSSDMLKEF
-559 FRWDFDTI
+559 FRWDFNTI
-567 RQIASDT
+567 RQIASDK
-574 YGALGAVGDCGTSFC
+574 YGALGSVGDCGTSFC
-589 ASSIMT
+589 ASSNMT

-641 PVYSGIAWAGDNEF
+641 PVYSGIGWAGDNEF

-668 TGDYTNVLPNIDFN
+668 TGNYTNLLPNIDFN
-682 IEVVDDVVLR
+682 IEIVDDVVLR

-700 RPSYADIQGGQTLN
+700 RPSYADIQGGQTIN

-723 GARGNPDL
+723 GSRGNPDL
-731 DPFESTNLDLS
+731 DPFESTNFDLS

-752 MSVGYFRKKAK
+752 VSVGYFSKKAK

-784 ARYAEAVAAVGSNT
+784 PRYAEAVAAVGNNA

-805 KANYPETL
+805 KENYPETV
-813 DSNGFI
+813 DANGFI
-819 LGVPG
+819 LGVDG
-824 DTPATFDITI
+824 DTAATFDITI

-844 GWEFAV
+844 GWELAL
-850 QHLIGD
+850 QHLFGE
-856 TGFGFIA
+856 TGFGLIA
-863 NATLVDGDF
+863 NATFVDGDF
-872 EYDNTSLGEQ
+872 NYDNYSLGEQ
-882 FALLGMSDTYNLV
+882 FAILGMSDTYNLV
-895 GFYDKDGIQA
+895 GFYDKDGFQA

-922 LGLQNPIYVESYG
+922 LGLQNPLYVEAYG
-935 QWDASASYDV
+935 QWDASASYDA
-945 TKQLT
+945 TEQLT

-957 LTNEKVRSHERS
+957 LTNESTRLHERNS
-969 TLQLVNYTET
+969 LQLVNYTET
-979 GRRFNIGARYTF
+979 GRRFAIGARYTF

>member
-1 MNQTRFKLSRLAVS
+1 MNQTRFKLSRIAMS

-21 AGVLAP
+21 AGMMAP
-27 AYAQDAATE
+27 GFAQEAAADE
-36 NNSEEIE
+36 NSDIEI
-43 VIQVSGI
+43 IQVSGI

-62 SSTGVVDAISA
+62 SSVGVVDAISA
-73 EEMGKFP
+73 EDIGKFP

-103 SRVTVRGFGPE
+103 SRVTVRGFGPD

-122 RQMPASSLEATTA
+122 RQMPASSLEATSA

-145 LASEG
+145 IASEG

-174 ILTPRPLHPLNAD
+174 ILTTKPLNAP
-187 GMKATFGIKG
+187 GEKASFGIKG

-203 DEGSN
+203 DEGAS

-215 LYSNTFNDNKFGVT
+215 LYSNTFDDDKFGVAIS
-229 LVGSYQQRDSGN
+229 GSYQQRDSGN

-251 FPGNINGYDWGGGN
+251 FPGTVNGFDWDGGN

-270 LIPDGENAHKN
+270 LIPAGANAHQN
-281 YPAADSVYSV
+281 YPAADSIYSV
-291 PQSLGY
+291 PQSLGFA
-297 SFHEVERT
+297 FHEVERT

-311 VLQYQPV
+311 VLQYQPIE
-318 DAVTTTL
+318 AVRTTL
-325 DYTYSKNEVSDRYN
+325 DFTYSKNEVSDRYN

-348 PSRGSWTDGPVAAP
+348 PSSGVWSDGPVAAP
-362 IVYSEAFAT
+362 IVYSEAFDA

-379 GQFATMN
+379 GQFSTVN

-391 GFNAKWEVNSN
+391 GFNTNWQVNDN
-402 LQLELDYHDS
+402 LKLELDFHSS
-412 SADSRPDSPYGSNN
+412 SADSSPNSPFGSNN
-426 VIGTATFVRMVTAAR
+426 VIGMATFVRTLTTAR
-441 FDSDLPVL
+441 FDTDLPTL
-449 AIAYPAGFT
+449 TIGYPAGFT
-458 GINAEDVRITGSSF
+458 GIRGEDMRVTGSSF

-488 NYVFD
+488 NYTFD
-493 SGVLSSID
+493 DGILNSID
-501 FGVSSSET
+501 FGVTSSET

-519 QDNWGGLGGAGDID
+519 QDNWGGLGAAGDID

-542 ADNFDVNA
+542 GDNFNA
-550 TGSGILQEF
+550 STSSDMLKEF
-559 FRWDFDTI
+559 FRWDFNTI
-567 RQIASDT
+567 RQIANDK

-589 ASSIMT
+589 ASSNMT

-601 EEQQAAYV
+601 EEQKAAYV
-609 QFNFAGEIGDRPY
+609 QLNFSGEIGERFY

-668 TGDYTNVLPNIDFN
+668 KGDYTNVLPNVDFN
-682 IEVVDDVVLR
+682 IEVVEDVIFR
-692 ASVSKTIA
+692 TSVSKTLA
-700 RPSYADIQGGQTLN
+700 RPSYADIQGGQTIN
-714 SLVRIDGGT
+714 ALVRIDGGT

-742 AEWYYGEGSY
+742 LEWYYGEGSY
-752 MSVGYFRKKAK
+752 MAVGYFTKKAK

-770 VEEQTFNLPHPAQG
+770 VEEQTFSLPHPAQG
-784 ARYAEAVAAVGSNT
+784 PRYAEAVAAVGNNA

-805 KANYPETL
+805 RTNYPDTV
-813 DSNGFI
+813 DANGFI

-824 DTPATFDITI
+824 DTAATFDIII
-834 PVNQDDAKLD
+834 PVNQDDANLD
-844 GWEFAV
+844 GWELAV
-850 QHLIGD
+850 QHLFGE
-856 TGFGFIA
+856 TGFGVIA
-863 NATLVDGDF
+863 NATFVDGDF
-872 EYDNTSLGEQ
+872 NYDNFSRGEQ
-882 FALLGMSDTYNLV
+882 FALLGMSDTYNVV
-895 GFYDKDGIQA
+895 GFYDKDGFQA

-922 LGLQNPIYVESYG
+922 LGLQNPIYVEAYG
-935 QWDASASYDV
+935 QWDASASYDY
-945 TKQLT
+945 TENLT

-957 LTNEKVRSHERS
+957 LTDESVRSHERN

-979 GRRFNIGARYTF
+979 GRRFAIGARYSF

>member
-1 MNQTRFKLSRLAVS
+1 MNQTRFKLSRIAMS

-21 AGVLAP
+21 AGMMAP
-27 AYAQDAATE
+27 GFAQEAAADE
-36 NNSEEIE
+36 NSDIEI
-43 VIQVSGI
+43 IQVSGI
-50 RGSLVKSMDVKR
+50 RGSLIKSMDVKR
-62 SSTGVVDAISA
+62 SSVGVVDAISA
-73 EEMGKFP
+73 EDIGKFP

-103 SRVTVRGFGPE
+103 SRVTVRGFGPD

-122 RQMPASSLEATTA
+122 RQMPASSLEATSA
-135 SSSRSFDFAN
+135 SSSRSYDFAN
-145 LASEG
+145 IASEG
-150 IAGVEVYKT
+150 ISGVEVYKT
-159 GRASIATGGMGSTIN
+159 GRATIATGGMGSTIN
-174 ILTPRPLHPLNAD
+174 ILTTKPLNAP
-187 GMKATFGIKG
+187 GEKASFGIKG

-203 DEGSN
+203 DEGAS

-215 LYSNTFNDNKFGVT
+215 LYSNTFNDDKFGVAIS
-229 LVGSYQQRDSGN
+229 GSYQQRDSGN

-251 FPGNINGYDWGGGN
+251 FPGTVNGFDWDGGN

-270 LIPDGENAHKN
+270 LIPDGANAHQN
-281 YPAADSVYSV
+281 YPAADSIYSV

-297 SFHEVERT
+297 AFHEVERT

-318 DAVTTTL
+318 DSVRTTL
-325 DYTYSKNEVSDRYN
+325 DYTYAKNEVSDRYN

-348 PSRGSWTDGPVAAP
+348 PSSGVWSDGPVAAP
-362 IVYSEAFAT
+362 IVYSEAFGA

-379 GQFATMN
+379 GQFSTVN

-391 GFNAKWEVNSN
+391 GFNVNWQASDN
-402 LQLELDYHDS
+402 LKLELDYHSS
-412 SADSRPDSPYGSNN
+412 SADSSPNSPFGSNN
-426 VIGTATFVRMVTAAR
+426 VIGMATFVRTLTTAR
-441 FDSDLPVL
+441 FDTDLPTL
-449 AIAYPAGFT
+449 AIGYPPGFT
-458 GINAEDVRITGSSF
+458 GIRGEDMRVTGSSF

-488 NYVFD
+488 NYTFD
-493 SGVLSSID
+493 DGILNSID
-501 FGVSSSET
+501 FGVTSSET

-519 QDNWGGLGGAGDID
+519 QDNWGGLGAAGDIN
-533 PSVFKLDQL
+533 PSVFQLDQL
-542 ADNFDVNA
+542 GDNFSASTSSDM
-550 TGSGILQEF
+550 LKEF
-559 FRWDFDTI
+559 FRWDFNTI
-567 RQIASDT
+567 RQIANDK
-574 YGALGAVGDCGTSFC
+574 YGALGQVGDCGTSFC
-589 ASSIMT
+589 ASSNMT

-601 EEQQAAYV
+601 EEQKAAYV
-609 QFNFAGEIGDRPY
+609 QLNFSGEIGERFY

-633 DVTSSALV
+633 DVTSNALV

-668 TGDYTNVLPNIDFN
+668 TGDYTNVLPNVDFN
-682 IEVVDDVVLR
+682 IEVVEDVIFR
-692 ASVSKTIA
+692 TSVSKTLA

-714 SLVRIDGGT
+714 ALVRIDGGT
-723 GARGNPDL
+723 GGRGNPDL

-742 AEWYYGEGSY
+742 LEWYYDEGSY
-752 MSVGYFRKKAK
+752 MAVGYFKKKAK

-784 ARYAEAVAAVGSNT
+784 PRYAEAVAAVGNNA

-805 KANYPETL
+805 RTNYPDTV
-813 DSNGFI
+813 DANGFI

-824 DTPATFDITI
+824 DTAATFDITI
-834 PVNQDDAKLD
+834 PVNQDDANLD
-844 GWEFAV
+844 GWELAL
-850 QHLIGD
+850 QHLFGE
-856 TGFGFIA
+856 TGFGVIA
-863 NATLVDGDF
+863 NATFVDGDF
-872 EYDNTSLGEQ
+872 EYDNFSRGEQ
-882 FALLGMSDTYNLV
+882 FALLGMSDTYNVV
-895 GFYDKDGIQA
+895 GFYDKDGFQA
-905 RIAYNWR
+905 RLAYNWR

-922 LGLQNPIYVESYG
+922 LGLQNPIYVEAYG
-935 QWDASASYDV
+935 QWDASASYDY
-945 TKQLT
+945 TENLT

-957 LTNEKVRSHERS
+957 LTDESVRSHERN

-979 GRRFNIGARYTF
+979 GRRFAIGARYSF